1 MSIVAA
7 VAVTGTKFPAAFSC
21 LKKLTPG
28 PMLLIDPPLASDAS
42 ITPLSAA
49 LASVGSPS
57 SATALLKA
65 GVSRSA
71 TEVTVYLLES

>member
-1 MSIVAA
+1 
-7 VAVTGTKFPAAFSC
+7 
-21 LKKLTPG
+21 
-28 PMLLIDPPLASDAS
+28 MLLSDPPLASDAI

-49 LASVGSPS
+49 LASVGSPL

-65 GVSRSA
+65 GVSRSE